1 MPNHVEY
8 DPGVPTFK
16 HSDKFEAKSIVRE
29 MQQEAARAERAWEE
43 RCSQRDNNKQFFQNL
58 NREEAALDLKMKMS
72 HFKNREP
79 AQFTFTETGEK
90 IGTALLNTY
99 NADLSSRNLGMKEL
113 RRLERV
119 KARTER
125 KIEKALAKKN
135 TKEEI
140 SSWDESPPK
149 EISADEEVPKEDQI
163 EKEVAT
169 RVEKELKQLEKL
181 PPALAKRLASRSN
194 FRKRRISDSEPKKVE
209 NSDFDPSKAAAAAQ
223 AAMAAF
229 DFSSANFGNLDASKL
244 TKLMSEPAPVEKKQP
259 VKKMATS
266 LEKKEKAGSFV
277 NMPSEEPLNI
287 PGLPIGWKF
296 GDPMPEGTVAEVD
309 KPPVDESPL
318 ETVSNA
324 TNARRKRRPKQP
336 LIFEADAMGA
346 LVDPSRFTSKNHIEQ
361 KNLTPRVKRSEA
373 AEAKSAMPPPPE
385 ESRTP
390 KVIVA
395 PAIKRATNTYAEE
408 DFVTSYS
415 ARPSSTNYGGQAST
429 YGTYKASD
437 LTISQGRNKY
447 NRYKG
452 GGVMR

>member
-1 MPNHVEY
+1 M
-8 DPGVPTFK
+8 F
-16 HSDKFEAKSIVRE
+16 SAR
-29 MQQEAARAERAWEE
+29 QQ
-43 RCSQRDNNKQFFQNL
+43 QFFQNL
-58 NREEAALDLKMKMS
+58 NREEAALDLKMRMS

-79 AQFTFTETGEK
+79 AQFTITETGEK
-90 IGTALLNTY
+90 MGTALLNTY
-99 NADLSSRNLGMKEL
+99 NADLGSRNLGMKEL
-113 RRLERV
+113 RRLERI
-119 KARTER
+119 KARTEK

-135 TKEEI
+135 TKEAI
-140 SSWDESPPK
+140 TSWDDIAPK
-149 EISADEEVPKEDQI
+149 EISTEEEPKEDLI
-163 EKEVAT
+163 EKEVAS

-181 PPALAKRLASRSN
+181 PPALAKRLASRNN
-194 FRKRRISDSEPKKVE
+194 FRKRRISDSEKETKAE
-209 NSDFDPSKAAAAAQ
+209 KSNFDPSQAAAAAQ

-229 DFSSANFGNLDASKL
+229 DFSSVANLDASKL
-244 TKLMSEPAPVEKKQP
+244 TKLMSEPAPVERKEP
-259 VKKMATS
+259 LKKMATS
-266 LEKKEKAGSFV
+266 LEKKDKAGSFV

-324 TNARRKRRPKQP
+324 TNARKKRRPKQP

-373 AEAKSAMPPPPE
+373 ADTKNAVPPPP

-395 PAIKRATNTYAEE
+395 PAIKRATNDYSED

-415 ARPSSTNYGGQAST
+415 ARPSSKSYGGQAST

>member
-1 MPNHVEY
+1 
-8 DPGVPTFK
+8 
-16 HSDKFEAKSIVRE
+16 
-29 MQQEAARAERAWEE
+29 
-43 RCSQRDNNKQFFQNL
+43 
-58 NREEAALDLKMKMS
+58 MKMS

-90 IGTALLNTY
+90 MGTALLNTY

-149 EISADEEVPKEDQI
+149 EVSADEEDLI

-266 LEKKEKAGSFV
+266 LEKKEKAGRCVFCSD
-277 NMPSEEPLNI
+277 SIL
-287 PGLPIGWKF
+287 
-296 GDPMPEGTVAEVD
+296 
-309 KPPVDESPL
+309 
-318 ETVSNA
+318 
-324 TNARRKRRPKQP
+324 
-336 LIFEADAMGA
+336 LI
-346 LVDPSRFTSKNHIEQ
+346 R
-361 KNLTPRVKRSEA
+361 
-373 AEAKSAMPPPPE
+373 
-385 ESRTP
+385 
-390 KVIVA
+390 
-395 PAIKRATNTYAEE
+395 
-408 DFVTSYS
+408 
-415 ARPSSTNYGGQAST
+415 
-429 YGTYKASD
+429 
-437 LTISQGRNKY
+437 
-447 NRYKG
+447 
-452 GGVMR
+452 